1 MLCDTGTIMDMD
13 PAAFR
18 NLYLHIPFCSGKC
31 TYCGF
36 YSEPFVA
43 QRADV
48 FLDALEREVTVAT
61 GTCRP
66 APDTLFIGG
75 GTPSLLS
82 TPQWQR
88 LCSLLHRRFDLG
100 TLSEWTVEAN
110 PGTVSSST
118 AGLWMEQGVTR
129 VSLGA
134 QSMCDATLARIHR
147 RHNASQTVETLQTL
161 RHAGFH
167 RLGLDLIACLP
178 EVTPTEWVATLKAVA
193 DLQPGHVSVYAC
205 SIEPGSLLHLQHRQ
219 GLYAPTAEDD
229 EQQAL
234 DTASALLATR
244 GYEHYEISNYAMPG
258 ERCRYNL
265 NVWNGEDYIGFGP
278 AAASRSG
285 LWRWTNA
292 PDLDAYSANGQG
304 DHPPRDTETL
314 TPSSDAAERLLFRF
328 RLSDAVDL
336 EAIAIQYGTAAHRL
350 VPFWKTQLEQLASHG
365 LVVCEDGCW
374 RRTPQGE
381 RMADAIAEALL
392 PDPGM

>member
-13 PAAFR
+13 LAAFR

-31 TYCGF
+31 TYCAF
-36 YSEPFVA
+36 YSEPFA
-43 QRADV
+43 LRRADL
-48 FLDALEREVTVAT
+48 FLDALEREVALAT
-61 GTCRP
+61 ASCRP
-66 APDTLFIGG
+66 APDTLYIGG

-88 LCSLLHRRFDLG
+88 LCAMLHRRFDLG

-110 PGTVSSST
+110 PGTVSSPT

-147 RHNASQTVETLQTL
+147 RHNAAQTVETLQTL
-161 RHAGFH
+161 RQTGFR

-178 EVTPTEWVATLKAVA
+178 EVTPTEWASTLQTAA
-193 DLQPGHVSVYAC
+193 DLQPGHLSVYAC
-205 SIEPGSLLHLQHRQ
+205 SIEPGSLLDRQQRQ
-219 GLYAPTAEDD
+219 GLCVPATGDD

-234 DTASALLATR
+234 DTASALLASR

-285 LWRWTNA
+285 LRRWTNT
-292 PDLDAYSANGQG
+292 PDLDAYCASSQG
-304 DHPPRDTETL
+304 DHPPRDIETL
-314 TPSSDAAERLLFRF
+314 TPSSDAAERLMFRF

-336 EAIAIQYGTAAHRL
+336 ESFADRHGAAARQRI
-350 VPFWKTQLEQLASHG
+350 PFWQKRLEELAEHG
-365 LVVCEDGCW
+365 IVACVNGGW
-374 RRTPQGE
+374 HRTPQGE